1 MSNNKEVVIVSAVRT
16 PIGDFGGALRDV
28 TALQLGT
35 LVVEEAL
42 RSAKG
47 LEKEQV
53 EEVIFGNCGQRS
65 DEPNIARCIALQAG
79 FPVET
84 TGFTIQ
90 RQCSSAMQAIVSAY
104 QEITLGDAEV
114 VIAGGV
120 ESMSSA
126 PYVLK
131 NARWGQRLQHGEMT
145 DSLWEM
151 LMDPIHKIMM
161 GETAERLADKYAITR
176 EEQDEVAARSHI
188 NALKAIDEGR
198 FKEEI
203 IAVTVQTRK
212 GETVVDS
219 DEHPRRDIS
228 EESLAKLKP
237 VFRKD
242 GTVTAGNA
250 SGLNDGA
257 AAVVVMSAEKAEKLN
272 IKPLARI
279 VSYAWAG
286 VEPDL
291 MGYGPVPATHKALR
305 KASMTIDQME
315 LIELNEAFAAQYLA
329 CEKLLKLNRQIV
341 NVNGSGIG
349 LGHPVGAT
357 GARIVV
363 SLLHEMARRNNKL
376 GLATLCVGGG
386 MGMSLILEREN

>member
-1 MSNNKEVVIVSAVRT
+1 MSQKKDVVIVSAVRT

-28 TALQLGT
+28 SALQLGT
-35 LVVEEAL
+35 TVVEEAV
-42 RSAKG
+42 RRAEG
-47 LEKEQV
+47 LKKEQV
-53 EEVIFGNCGQRS
+53 EEIIFGNCSQRS
-65 DEPNIARCIALQAG
+65 DEPNIARCIALECG

-90 RQCSSAMQAIVSAY
+90 RQCSSAMQSIVSAY
-104 QEITLGDAEV
+104 QEIVLGDTEIV
-114 VIAGGV
+114 VAGGV

-131 NARWGQRLQHGEMT
+131 GARWGQRLQHGEMT
-145 DSLWEM
+145 DALWEM
-151 LMDPIHKIMM
+151 LMDPVHKIMM
-161 GETAERLADKYAITR
+161 GETAERLADKYNISR
-176 EEQDEVAARSHI
+176 EEQDEVAARSHQ
-188 NALKAIDEGR
+188 NALAAIDDGR

-203 IAVTVQTRK
+203 IPVTVRTRK
-212 GETVVDS
+212 GETVVDT

-228 EESLAKLKP
+228 RETLARLKP

-250 SGLNDGA
+250 SGLNDGTS
-257 AAVVVMSAEKAEKLN
+257 AVVLMSAEKAKELGL
-272 IKPLARI
+272 KPLARI

-291 MGYGPVPATHKALR
+291 MGYGPVPATNKALE
-305 KASMTIDQME
+305 KAGMTIGQME

-329 CEKLLKLNRQIV
+329 CEKLLELNREIV

-349 LGHPVGAT
+349 LGHPVGST

-363 SLLHEMARRNNKL
+363 TLLHEMARRNNKL

-386 MGMSLILEREN
+386 MGMTLILERA

>member
-1 MSNNKEVVIVSAVRT
+1 MRKEVVIVSAART
-16 PIGDFGGALRDV
+16 PIGDFGGSLRDV
-28 TALQLGT
+28 SALELGKTA
-35 LVVEEAL
+35 VEEAMRRVPAL
-42 RSAKG
+42 DKA
-47 LEKEQV
+47 QV
-53 EEVIFGNCGQRS
+53 EEIIYGNCGQRS
-65 DEPNIARCIALQAG
+65 YEPNIARCIALEAG
-79 FPVET
+79 FPIET

-90 RQCSSAMQAIVSAY
+90 RQCSSAMQAIASGF
-104 QEITLGDAEV
+104 QEITLGDTEIV
-114 VIAGGV
+114 VAGGV
-120 ESMSSA
+120 ESMSAA
-126 PYVLK
+126 PYLLK
-131 NARWGQRLQHGEMT
+131 GARWGQRLQHGEMT

-151 LMDPIHKIMM
+151 LMDPVHKIMM
-161 GETAERLADKYAITR
+161 GETAERLADKYNISR
-176 EEQDEVAARSHI
+176 EEQDEVAACSHV

-203 IAVTVQTRK
+203 VPVTVVTRK
-212 GETVVDS
+212 GETVVDT

-228 EESLAKLKP
+228 RETLAKLKP
-237 VFRKD
+237 VFRKE

-257 AAVVVMSAEKAEKLN
+257 ATVVLMSAEKANQLG

-291 MGYGPVPATHKALR
+291 MGYGPVPATRKALA
-305 KASMTIDQME
+305 KAGMNLGQIE

-329 CEKLLKLNRQIV
+329 CEKLLELNRDIV

-363 SLLHEMARRNNKL
+363 TLLHEMARRDNKL

-386 MGMSLILEREN
+386 MGMTLILERP

>member
-1 MSNNKEVVIVSAVRT
+1 MLKEVVIVSAVRT
-16 PIGDFGGALRDV
+16 PIGDFGGILKDVPALKLGV
-28 TALQLGT
+28 TA
-35 LVVEEAL
+35 VEEAM
-42 RSAKG
+42 RRIPG
-47 LEKEQV
+47 LDKAQV
-53 EEVIFGNCGQRS
+53 EEIIYGNCGQRS
-65 DEPNIARCIALQAG
+65 DEPNIARCIALEAG
-79 FPVET
+79 FPIET

-90 RQCSSAMQAIVSAY
+90 RQCSSAMQAIASGF
-104 QEITLGDAEV
+104 QEITLGDAEI

-131 NARWGQRLQHGEMT
+131 GARWGQRLQHGEMT
-145 DSLWEM
+145 DALWEM
-151 LMDPIHKIMM
+151 LMDPVHKIMM
-161 GETAERLADKYAITR
+161 GETAERLADKYTISR
-176 EEQDEVAARSHI
+176 EEQDEVAARSHV

-198 FKEEI
+198 FKDEI
-203 IAVTVQTRK
+203 VPVTVVSRK
-212 GETVVDS
+212 GETVVDT

-228 EESLAKLKP
+228 RETLAKLKP
-237 VFRKD
+237 VFRKE

-257 AAVVVMSAEKAEKLN
+257 AAVVLMSADKANQLG

-291 MGYGPVPATHKALR
+291 MGYGPVPATKKALA
-305 KASMTIDQME
+305 KAGMNLGQME
-315 LIELNEAFAAQYLA
+315 LIEVNEAFAAQYLA
-329 CEKLLKLNRQIV
+329 CEKLLELNRDIV

-363 SLLHEMARRNNKL
+363 SLLHEMARRKNKL